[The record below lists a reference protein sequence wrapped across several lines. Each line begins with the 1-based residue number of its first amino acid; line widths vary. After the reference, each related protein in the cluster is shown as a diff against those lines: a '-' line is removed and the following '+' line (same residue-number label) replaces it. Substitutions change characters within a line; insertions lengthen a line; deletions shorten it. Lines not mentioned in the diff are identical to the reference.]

1 MYRKRS
7 ASIFVFHGLKI
18 GGTGRDPLF
27 IHGLKIGGISHEFN
41 HRLIMGG
48 FDSELFMG

>member
-18 GGTGRDPLF
+18 GGRDPLF
-27 IHGLKIGGISHEFN
+27 IHGLKIGGISHVFN

-48 FDSELFMG
+48 FDSVLFMG